1 VTIVEVTGILF
12 SPGWPIQG
20 RSVEGVG
27 KDPNES
33 FSACPEGNALKNIE
47 NVWFVKPCTNAK
59 SVLLAVGLRVVFD

>member
-1 VTIVEVTGILF
+1 VTIVEVTGISF

-33 FSACPEGNALKNIE
+33 FSACPEGNALKNVE
-47 NVWFVKPCTNAK
+47 NVWLVKLCTHAE

>member
-1 VTIVEVTGILF
+1 VTVVADTGISF

-47 NVWFVKPCTNAK
+47 NVWFVKLCTNAK
-59 SVLLAVGLRVVFD
+59 SMLLPVGLRVVFD